1 MSRMDGKV
9 AIVTG
14 AAVGIGA
21 HYARALAAEGASVM
35 LADLVDPTPIVKQI
49 EAEGGKAAACI
60 VDVSKWDA
68 IETMVA
74 KTVAAFG
81 RLDVMVSNAGIYSA
95 LKRASILDLDEAD
108 WDKVMDVN
116 ARGVF
121 FCAKAAVKEMLKTG
135 GGKIINISSTTVATG
150 VPMLTHYVASKGAV
164 EAFTRCLARELAGT
178 GINVNAIAPGL
189 TMSENVEANRSVL
202 AETIVMQHKM
212 RCVQRDQ
219 LPQDLVGTLLF
230 LASNESDFLTG
241 QTITVDGGIVMH

>member
-1 MSRMDGKV
+1 MGRMDGKV

-21 HYARALAAEGASVM
+21 YYARALAAEGASVM
-35 LADLVDPTPIVKQI
+35 LADLVDPSPVVKQI
-49 EAEGGKAAACI
+49 KAQGGEAISCI
-60 VDVSKWDA
+60 ADVSKWDA
-68 IETMVA
+68 IESMVA
-74 KTVAAFG
+74 QTVEAFG
-81 RLDVMVSNAGIYSA
+81 QLDVMVSNAGIYSA
-95 LKRASILDLDEAD
+95 LKRASILELDEAD
-108 WDKVMDVN
+108 WDRVMAVN

-121 FCAKAAVKEMLKTG
+121 FCAKAAVAEMKKRG
-135 GGKIINISSTTVATG
+135 SGKIINISSTTVATG

-202 AETIVMQHKM
+202 AETIVMQHKL

-219 LPQDLVGTLLF
+219 LPQDLIGALLF
-230 LASNESDFLTG
+230 LASSESDFLSG